1 MTVNYPESLNEVAT
15 DWIGIELRGASSLKY
30 EKNSFGIDIFSG
42 KSTDDHVSRSY
53 FNLKKNSKWILDAM
67 YIDKARCRKKVSNA
81 LWESTSKTGDQTT
94 VRSVY
99 TEVFLNNK
107 SLGLYC
113 FTENYSE
120 EFLNLNSQ
128 SVLYKGIDNSLVTY
142 FNELPSGNP
151 ASSKWADWEQKFPN
165 PSERIVWDDF
175 KSLSELIVNGSDA
188 AFTESIASMIN
199 LDNVIDYYLFI
210 NLCGGADNLGKNW
223 QFLKYSPT
231 AKFII
236 VPWDLDATWGRNA
249 TGDMQTFENQ
259 LTNRLFER
267 LQSSNPEN
275 YNQRLKQRWHQL
287 RSEQFSESHLIAL
300 FSDNF
305 SSLQH
310 STILETENRLY
321 QQSLNL
327 QQEQAYIATW
337 IINRLHYLD
346 ELFQ

>member
-1 MTVNYPESLNEVAT
+1 M
-15 DWIGIELRGASSLKY
+15 
-30 EKNSFGIDIFSG
+30 
-42 KSTDDHVSRSY
+42 
-53 FNLKKNSKWILDAM
+53 
-67 YIDKARCRKKVSNA
+67 ARCRKKVSGS
-81 LWESTSKTGDQTT
+81 LWESTSKTGYQTT
-94 VRSVY
+94 VRSVF

-128 SVLYKGIDNSLVTY
+128 SVLYKGIDNSVVTF
-142 FNELPSGNP
+142 FNQLPDNNP
-151 ASSKWADWEQKFPN
+151 TSSKWADWEQKFPN

-188 AFTESIASMIN
+188 AFTESIESMIN

-231 AKFII
+231 DKFII
-236 VPWDLDATWGRNA
+236 VPWDLDATWGRNVV
-249 TGDMQTFENQ
+249 GGLQTFENH
-259 LTNRLFER
+259 LTNRLFDR
-267 LQSSNPEN
+267 LRSSNPGN
-275 YNQRLKQRWHQL
+275 YNERLRQRWQQL

-321 QQSLNL
+321 QQSLHL
-327 QQEQAYIATW
+327 EQEQAYIATW